1 MEGKANP
8 TNVSHSRLAYPRL
21 DIPTNLKDEQD
32 LQRNKMRRHHH
43 NFEETKQKMMTTHY
57 NQEYN
62 REYPKE
68 SLSPGISKEELG
80 KKVVEL
86 RNSHIVFGKENVPYK
101 TVQHSSFNPK
111 PLDPFVRVQ
120 NKEIT
125 KTNFILGDH
134 RPDYQT
140 LNQQFFVEQ
149 PYSKNCLAEETKQEL
164 RGEEILMNLLE
175 VFGIFIR
182 NPFCPWG

>member
-1 MEGKANP
+1 M
-8 TNVSHSRLAYPRL
+8 
-21 DIPTNLKDEQD
+21 NLKNEQD
-32 LQRNKMRRHHH
+32 FQRSKMRRHHH

-62 REYPKE
+62 REYPRDA
-68 SLSPGISKEELG
+68 LLQGISKEDLL

-101 TVQHSSFNPK
+101 TVQSASYNQKPINP
-111 PLDPFVRVQ
+111 FERVQ

-140 LNQQFFVEQ
+140 LNQQFYTEQ
-149 PYSKNCLAEETKQEL
+149 PYSKNTLAEETKREL
-164 RGEEILMNLLE
+164 RGYYCL
-175 VFGIFIR
+175 F
-182 NPFCPWG
+182 